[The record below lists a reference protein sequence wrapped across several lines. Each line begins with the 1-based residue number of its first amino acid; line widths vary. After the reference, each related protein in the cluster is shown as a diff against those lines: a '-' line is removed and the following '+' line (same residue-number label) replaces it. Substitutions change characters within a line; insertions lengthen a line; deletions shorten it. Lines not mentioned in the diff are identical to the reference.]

1 MCTQGTFYTIATPA
15 RVGRALKV
23 EHASS
28 CSDVTR
34 DATLFFIS
42 STDCFLSRFAK
53 FPVRRCTPKVRYA
66 NFSACIFSKS
76 RYLFFLP
83 TTLST
88 IRCNFIYDQ
97 PVLRIIRWQLV
108 GERKGEKRKKNHHR
122 FKIIAREKNLETR
135 FRSRPT
141 IRLGK
146 GYNNGGWP
154 RKIFR
159 SFRSLARDFSIERFI
174 ISTTVSVDSREI
186 ENRRN
191 LATRFDSISP
201 RNVAADRE
209 TGT

>member
-1 MCTQGTFYTIATPA
+1 MYTQ
-15 RVGRALKV
+15 
-23 EHASS
+23 SQ
-28 CSDVTR
+28 
-34 DATLFFIS
+34 
-42 STDCFLSRFAK
+42 
-53 FPVRRCTPKVRYA
+53 VRKLLR
-66 NFSACIFSKS
+66 SCIFSKS

-83 TTLST
+83 TTLPT

-108 GERKGEKRKKNHHR
+108 GGEREREKREKKNHHR